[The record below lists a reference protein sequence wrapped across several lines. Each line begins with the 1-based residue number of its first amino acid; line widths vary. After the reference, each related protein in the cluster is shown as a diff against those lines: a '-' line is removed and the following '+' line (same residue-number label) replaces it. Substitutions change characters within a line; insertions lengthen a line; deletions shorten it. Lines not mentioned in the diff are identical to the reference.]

1 MTALTEIPVSDI
13 EQVFSA
19 VSILNK
25 ATEVKEEIS
34 EEAQVTNLTFM
45 SRLTTKPTK

>member
-13 EQVFSA
+13 EEVSST

-34 EEAQVTNLTFM
+34 EEAQVIN
-45 SRLTTKPTK
+45 